1 MTVNELKT
9 AVMALP
15 AAEKK
20 AFILETLQPLA
31 KDALQDPSF
40 LMQLLPVFL
49 GIVKDS
55 GVDLQQLLQFATL
68 FGGAPAAGDTAG

>member
-1 MTVNELKT
+1 MTVDELKT

-15 AAEKK
+15 ADEKK

-68 FGGAPAAGDTAG
+68 FGGAPAAGSAG